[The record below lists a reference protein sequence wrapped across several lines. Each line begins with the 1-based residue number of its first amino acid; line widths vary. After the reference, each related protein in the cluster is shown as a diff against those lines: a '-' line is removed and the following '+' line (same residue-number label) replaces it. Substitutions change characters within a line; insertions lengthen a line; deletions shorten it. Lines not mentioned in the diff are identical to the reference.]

1 MQIQLSISLLASNRA
16 ASLERCLDSLRPLLM
31 QVPSELI
38 IVFTG
43 TDEKVK
49 EVASRY
55 TDKILPFTWCD
66 NFSAARNVGLW
77 AAKGEWFMYIDD
89 DEWFEDVTEI
99 RDFFLSGEYRNYG
112 SAFYVQKNYIQWDG
126 IQYTDYHAFRM
137 ARIMPGMAFQNVV
150 HEEITPLVTPS
161 KYFNTYVNHY
171 GYVNDAGNGTPEK
184 PLRNIPL
191 LLQSIEECPAYVK
204 NYIQITQEYIIV
216 KNLEK
221 AEEYCRKG
229 RELCKG
235 YEDHYYRGWLQA
247 NLLYI
252 LCEKKEYEKAEQEAL
267 LILEQEQP
275 WELVR
280 LNIYETLLA
289 IYTRLGAHEEILC
302 YGEELEDTLSYV
314 DAHPELWTQQTYADL
329 TEESIKLPSK
339 LYQIRINCTE
349 SALKL
354 DDLTRAVRFL
364 KLLPWEEE
372 TWMKRYY
379 PVFDGWKS
387 TYLKLFSELLEY
399 IPESSPYRQ
408 LQMAV
413 SRDGNGAGTEE
424 RRELFIQ
431 CVKATESAYLQ
442 NQAIKEAVLL
452 QVDLAE
458 IVSAM
463 DLDAWKQCAER
474 LESQAS
480 TDETEPSGPQAERT
494 WKLLQKEEIEQPEAI
509 EDAPQNQVKPDG
521 LQRLTTAAEKLIQ
534 DAPPYGLWLKK
545 LLSEKELIQGYLTGD
560 AMLQTLREYSELVLR
575 FYQIQYRDEIFSP
588 QKRILLPKDCRFAL
602 FVWEGLEQMA
612 HAEFLESVRSFRTAL
627 QFYPSMT
634 SVIREVIR
642 QMTVKANTPA
652 RNTGEEFQMLAQQMK
667 DALKSM
673 IANGQYGEALPVI
686 LQLSTLLT
694 EDMELLRMRQHVLQ
708 QLSG

>member
-43 TDEKVK
+43 TDEKVR
-49 EVASRY
+49 EIASRY

-112 SAFYVQKNYIQWDG
+112 SAFYIQKNYIQWDG
-126 IQYTDYHAFRM
+126 IQYTNYHAFRM
-137 ARIMPGMAFQNVV
+137 ARILPGMAFQNMI

-171 GYVNDAGNGTPEK
+171 GYINDAGGGKPEK

-191 LLQSIEECPAYVK
+191 LIQSIAECPTYVK
-204 NYIQITQEYIIV
+204 NYIQITQEHIIIRDW
-216 KNLEK
+216 EK
-221 AEEYCRKG
+221 AEEYCREG

-235 YEDHYYRGWLQA
+235 YEDNYYRGWLQV

-267 LILEQEQP
+267 LILEEEKP
-275 WELVR
+275 WELTR

-289 IYTRLGAHEEILC
+289 IYTRREAHEETLC
-302 YGEELEDTLSYV
+302 YGAKLEDTLAYM
-314 DAHPELWTQQTYADL
+314 DDHPELWRKQTYADL

-354 DDLTRAVRFL
+354 EDMTQAVRFL
-364 KLLPWEEE
+364 SLLPWEEE
-372 TWMKRYY
+372 TWMQRYY
-379 PVFDGWKS
+379 PVFEEWKKS
-387 TYLKLFSELLEY
+387 FAGLFQELLEH
-399 IPESSPYRQ
+399 IPECSPYQQ

-413 SRDGNGAGTEE
+413 REDDGKDKET
-424 RRELFIQ
+424 RRRLLVE
-431 CVKATESAYLQ
+431 CVENTESDYLKH
-442 NQAIKEAVLL
+442 QAVKEAVLM

-458 IVSAM
+458 IVGVM

-474 LESQAS
+474 LESLISKDESEKLKAS
-480 TDETEPSGPQAERT
+480 TE
-494 WKLLQKEEIEQPEAI
+494 KLV
-509 EDAPQNQVKPDG
+509 EDASV
-521 LQRLTTAAEKLIQ
+521 
-534 DAPPYGLWLKK
+534 YGLWLKK
-545 LLSEKELIQGYLTGD
+545 LLYEKELIQGFLTGD
-560 AMLQTLREYSELVLR
+560 TLIQTLKKYSGAVLR
-575 FYQIQYRDEIFSP
+575 FYQIQYRDEIFSE
-588 QKRILLPKDCRFAL
+588 KARILLPKDGRFAL
-602 FVWEGLEQMA
+602 FVWEALEKMEQGKFPEA
-612 HAEFLESVRSFRTAL
+612 VRLFRTAL
-627 QFYPSMT
+627 QFYPKMT
-634 SVIREVIR
+634 GVIREVIR
-642 QMTVKANTPA
+642 QMTARMETPA
-652 RNTGEEFQMLAQQMK
+652 MNTGAEFQVLAGQMK
-667 DALKSM
+667 EALKSM
-673 IANGQYGEALPVI
+673 IENQQYTEALPII
-686 LQLSTLLT
+686 LQLSPLLP
-694 EDMELLRMRQHVLQ
+694 EDLELLRMRQNVLQ
-708 QLSG
+708 NINR

>member
-99 RDFFLSGEYRNYG
+99 RDFFLSGEYRSYG
-112 SAFYVQKNYIQWDG
+112 SAFYIQKNYIQWDG
-126 IQYTDYHAFRM
+126 IQFTDYHAFRM

-150 HEEITPLVTPS
+150 HEEITPFVRPS

-171 GYVNDAGNGTPEK
+171 GYINDAGNRKPVK

-191 LLQSIEECPAYVK
+191 LLKCIEECPSYVK
-204 NYIQITQEYIIV
+204 NYIQITQEHIIIRDW
-216 KNLEK
+216 EK

-235 YEDHYYRGWLQA
+235 YEDNYYRGWLQA

-267 LILEQEQP
+267 LILEQEKP

-289 IYTRLGAHEEILC
+289 IYTRRGAHEETLR
-302 YGEELEDTLSYV
+302 YGAEFEDTLAYV
-314 DAHPELWTQQTYADL
+314 DGHPELWRQQTYADL

-354 DDLTRAVRFL
+354 DDMAQAIRFL
-364 KLLPWEEE
+364 KLLPWDEE
-372 TWMKRYY
+372 TWMQRYY
-379 PVFDGWKS
+379 PVFDDWKKS
-387 TYLKLFSELLEY
+387 YARHFRELLEH
-399 IPESSPYRQ
+399 IPGNSPYRQ
-408 LQMAV
+408 LQIAAD
-413 SRDGNGAGTEE
+413 REGNCVGAEE
-424 RRELFIQ
+424 RRRLFVQ
-431 CVKATESAYLQ
+431 CVEQTESAYLKH
-442 NQAIKEAVLL
+442 QAVKEAVLL

-458 IVSAM
+458 IVSVM
-463 DLDAWKQCAER
+463 DLDAWKQCAENLER
-474 LESQAS
+474 LVAS
-480 TDETEPSGPQAERT
+480 EEAEKRE
-494 WKLLQKEEIEQPEAI
+494 KLNAS
-509 EDAPQNQVKPDG
+509 
-521 LQRLTTAAEKLIQ
+521 AEKLVQ
-534 DAPPYGLWLKK
+534 DAPVYGLWLKK
-545 LLSEKELIQGYLTGD
+545 LLYEKELIQGFLTGD
-560 AMLQTLREYSELVLR
+560 TMIRTLKEYSGYVLR
-575 FYQIQYRDEIFSP
+575 FYQIQCRDEMFSD
-588 QKRILLPKDCRFAL
+588 QARILLPKDCRFAL
-602 FVWEGLEQMA
+602 FVWEALEKMECGEFPEAIRLFRRGL
-612 HAEFLESVRSFRTAL
+612 R
-627 QFYPSMT
+627 FYPSMT
-634 SVIREVIR
+634 GVIREVIR
-642 QMTVKANTPA
+642 QMTAKVQTPA
-652 RNTGEEFQMLAQQMK
+652 INTGEEFQMLAGQMK
-667 DALKSM
+667 EALKTM
-673 IANGQYGEALPVI
+673 IENQQYTEALPVI
-686 LQLSTLLT
+686 LQLSPLLP
-694 EDMELLRMRQHVLQ
+694 DDLELLRMRQRVLQ
-708 QLSG
+708 EING